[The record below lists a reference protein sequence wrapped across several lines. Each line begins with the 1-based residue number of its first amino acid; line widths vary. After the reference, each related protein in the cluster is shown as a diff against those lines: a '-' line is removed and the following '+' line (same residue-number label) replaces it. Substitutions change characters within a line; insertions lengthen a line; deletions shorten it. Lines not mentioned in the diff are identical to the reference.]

1 MMKYLLCC
9 IAFVALLMVTEYHCK
24 FQGQEGIVKIKMCY
38 FPIEA
43 ETLTPVTSANI
54 QERGRYCEIHSAKD
68 TEMIKSVLRGAT
80 KPSSHKFSDHRV
92 RVKLIETSSEGDKL
106 IAFVEKEGEVRFA
119 DGSEGTISPG
129 GMKVFKNIINA
140 QCKK

>member
-1 MMKYLLCC
+1 MKVLLWG
-9 IAFVALLMVTEYHCK
+9 IAFVALLVVTGYHFK
-24 FQGQEGIVKIKMCY
+24 LQGQEGKVKIKMYY
-38 FPIEA
+38 FPVEA

-80 KPSSHKFSDHRV
+80 KPSSQKFSDHRV
-92 RVKLIETSSEGDKL
+92 RVKLIESSSAGDKL

-119 DGSEGTISPG
+119 DGSEGTISPR
-129 GMKVFKNIINA
+129 GMKALKNIINA
-140 QCKK
+140 ECKKE